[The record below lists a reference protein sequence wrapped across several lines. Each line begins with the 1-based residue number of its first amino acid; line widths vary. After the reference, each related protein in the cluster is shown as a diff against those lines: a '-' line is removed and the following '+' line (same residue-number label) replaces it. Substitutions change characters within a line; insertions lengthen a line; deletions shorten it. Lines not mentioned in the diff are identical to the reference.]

1 MAVAGKVKDEEEEV
15 EDDDDEDVPKKTG
28 ESAKE
33 AKHLDSLTDAIDE
46 DKTTSSKVDERE
58 VKAKLDEFNKKKEE
72 ADKKRAEREKQ
83 LLQERIKKEDVDLL
97 CSELPLCDRDVLER
111 LLRVHR
117 GDLKEA
123 LRSAVRT
130 FPTNSA

>member
-1 MAVAGKVKDEEEEV
+1 MGAKTKEEDDEVEEDEE
-15 EDDDDEDVPKKTG
+15 EDVPKKTG

-46 DKTTSSKVDERE
+46 DKTTSSKVDAKE
-58 VKAKLDEFNKKKEE
+58 VQAKLDEFNKRKEE
-72 ADKKRAEREKQ
+72 ADRKRAEREKQ
-83 LLQERIKKEDVDLL
+83 LAQERIKKEDLDLM
-97 CSELPLCDRDVLER
+97 CSELPLCDRDVLDR

-123 LRSAVRT
+123 LRSAVRN